1 MTGRLYGADTE
12 LLSERPTGL
21 VHVVLGSVSLSGS
34 KETGLWCKIFL
45 LSVDVGGGGGGGG
58 GVGGCCNDFTAS
70 FS

>member
-34 KETGLWCKIFL
+34 KETGVVVQNLPSFSRC
-45 LSVDVGGGGGGGG
+45 GGGGGGRRGMLQ
-58 GVGGCCNDFTAS
+58 
-70 FS
+70 